1 MAGADRIWCYA
12 LTLILL
18 CIVVFSAHMP
28 FYLSGAVH
36 YLLKGT
42 WTAETA
48 PEIPASMNP
57 AHKDHPLSKLNASY
71 KGRKGEL

>member
-1 MAGADRIWCYA
+1 
-12 LTLILL
+12 
-18 CIVVFSAHMP
+18 MP

-57 AHKDHPLSKLNASY
+57 AHKDHPLSKLNALH